1 MSPRAIVV
9 FASFVL
15 MLWSHRADAQRLWP
29 AEVPPRPLAARE
41 VKFPPYEIRTL
52 PNGLQ
57 VVAVVHHEQPVVSI
71 RLIVRAGSALDPR
84 DKLGLA
90 HLAASLL
97 DQGTASQ
104 SAQQISDSI
113 DFIGGAM
120 GAGAGPDLT
129 FVNLVVMKDS
139 FDVGLRMLSDVAR
152 RPAFAQEEIERQRQQ
167 TVSSLSVS
175 FEDPE
180 FVANAVF
187 NRLVYGF
194 HPYAM
199 PDSGTPETLAA
210 ITRNDLV
217 AYHRQQ
223 FVPNNAILA
232 IVGDVTADEA
242 FAGVTKILGD
252 WERRDVPPRTFT
264 PPPDPTRRIVVVN
277 KRDAVQTE
285 VRVGHLGI
293 RRNHE
298 DYMPLNLAIRILGG
312 EGANRL
318 HQVLRTDR
326 GLTYGAQADMDT
338 FKDSGDFEA
347 QTNTR
352 NEATGEVVRLV
363 LDQFYRLTRDR
374 VGSRELSDAKAYL
387 SGSFPLTIEVPDA
400 IATQVLNVLFFGLP
414 VEELQSFR
422 DRVNAITVAD
432 IERVARAYL
441 KPDRVAIVL
450 VGRAS
455 VIAPQ
460 LKSLNLVPFETI
472 EIENLDLTAADLKR
486 AGRAGAAG
494 GAGTWRPA
502 LAGPADPAGRA
513 ARSTEG
519 LAYQRS
525 QGVQTPV
532 PAPTEGLTT
541 RALLEKVI
549 MAKGGLETLRGI
561 KSIRAVTMAPM
572 VKAEITTY
580 LEYPNK
586 MRVESKL
593 PTGSRIEV
601 FDGKRGWVRE
611 GTQIHDV
618 PAEAIRSLEL
628 TFKRDTIAML
638 LAAVENR
645 LTARRLPDVK
655 DASGDVHHALEFA
668 SADLD
673 PVVLYVEPKT
683 YLIAKQVYIALAPGK
698 PLVEEIFSD
707 YKPVSG
713 IMIAFTARVRTGG
726 QQVYERR
733 VSQIEINPAINAQLF
748 ARPGT

>member
-1 MSPRAIVV
+1 MSGRALVV
-9 FASFVL
+9 VASLVL
-15 MLWSHRADAQRLWP
+15 TLWNQRADAQRVWP
-29 AEVPPRPLAARE
+29 AETPPRPLAARE
-41 VKFPPYEIRTL
+41 VAFPPYEIRTL

-90 HLAASLL
+90 HLTASLL
-97 DQGTASQ
+97 DQGTTSQ

-120 GAGAGPDLT
+120 GSGAGPDLT

-167 TVSSLSVS
+167 TISSLSVS
-175 FEDPE
+175 FEDPG
-180 FVANAVF
+180 FVASAVF

-199 PDSGTPETLAA
+199 PDTGTPETLAA
-210 ITRNDLV
+210 VTRNDLV
-217 AYHRQQ
+217 AYHRQN

-242 FAGVTKILGD
+242 FAGVTKVLGD
-252 WERRDVPPRTFT
+252 WERREIPPRTFT
-264 PPPDPTRRIVVVN
+264 APPDPTRRIVVVN

-285 VRVGHLGI
+285 VRVGHLGV

-298 DYMPLNLAIRILGG
+298 DYMPLNLAVRILGG

-374 VGSRELSDAKAYL
+374 VGSRELADAKAYL

-422 DRVNAITVAD
+422 ERVNAISVAD
-432 IERVARAYL
+432 IERVARSYL

-455 VIAPQ
+455 AIAPQ
-460 LKSLNLVPFETI
+460 LRSLNLVPFETI

-486 AGRAGAAG
+486 AGRAG
-494 GAGTWRPA
+494 GTWRPA
-502 LAGPADPAGRA
+502 LAGPAVPAGRA
-513 ARSTEG
+513 G
-519 LAYQRS
+519 GVGPGDMLAYQRTQAIQAPDS
-525 QGVQTPV
+525 
-532 PAPTEGLTT
+532 APTDGLTT

-549 MAKGGLETLRGI
+549 AAKGGLETLRRI
-561 KSIRAVTMAPM
+561 RSIRAVTSAPAAR
-572 VKAEITTY
+572 AEVTTY
-580 LEYPNK
+580 LEYPNR
-586 MRVESKL
+586 MRVESTL
-593 PTGSRIEV
+593 PSGSRIEV

-611 GTQIHDV
+611 GSQVHDV
-618 PAEAIRSLEL
+618 PDEAVRSLEL
-628 TFKRDTIAML
+628 TFKRDTVAML
-638 LAAVENR
+638 LAADENR
-645 LTARRLPDVK
+645 LTARRLPDVR
-655 DASGDVHHALEFA
+655 ASGGSVHHALELS
-668 SADLD
+668 SAELD

-683 YLIAKQVYIALAPGK
+683 YLIAKQVYVAPAPGK
-698 PLVEEIFSD
+698 PLVEEVFSD
-707 YKPVSG
+707 YKAVSG
-713 IMIAFTARVRTGG
+713 VMIAFTARVRTGG

-733 VSQIEINPAINAQLF
+733 VSHIEINPAIDARLF